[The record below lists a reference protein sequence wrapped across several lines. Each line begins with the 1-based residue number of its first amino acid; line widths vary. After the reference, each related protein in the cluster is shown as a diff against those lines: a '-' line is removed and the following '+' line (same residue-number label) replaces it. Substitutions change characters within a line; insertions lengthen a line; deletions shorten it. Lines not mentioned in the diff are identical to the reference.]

1 MNIKKIILF
10 LTVSLLTFPVLSQE
24 LDCNVRVNSRMVEGS
39 DKEVFNNMQ
48 KAIFEFMNNT
58 KWSDYDFQINERI
71 ECTFLFTINERIAAD
86 EFSGKLNV
94 VVRRPVFG
102 SSYNTPL
109 LNWED
114 DNIHFYFIENQPIE
128 FNENTY
134 TTNLASILGFYANI
148 ILGLDFDSFSKFG
161 GSEFFTRA
169 QNIVSIAQSGNETGW
184 SSFDS
189 QKNRY
194 WLAENYTN
202 NSYAAIREASYIY
215 HRQGLDKMQDNVDM
229 GRSKIVEAIELLKVV
244 NEQRPNLFIL
254 QLFLETKSDEIVNIF
269 KEGTSMEKTTVVNIM
284 KELDPANS
292 TQYDKIMQDN

>member
-1 MNIKKIILF
+1 MNIKKLILF
-10 LTVSLLTFPVLSQE
+10 LTVSFLTFPLLSQE
-24 LDCNVRVNSRMVEGS
+24 LDCSVRVNSRMVEGS

-58 KWSDYDFQINERI
+58 KWSDYKFQINERI
-71 ECTFLFTINERIAAD
+71 ECTFLFTINERISAD

-114 DNIHFYFIENQPIE
+114 KNIHFYFIENQPIE

-134 TTNLASILGFYANI
+134 TTNLASILGFYSNI
-148 ILGLDFDSFSKFG
+148 ILGLDFDSYSKFG
-161 GSEFFTRA
+161 GNEFFTRA

-202 NSYAAIREASYIY
+202 NSYAAIREASYLY
-215 HRQGLDKMQDNVDM
+215 HRKGLDKMQDNVDM
-229 GRSKIVEAIELLKVV
+229 GRSKVVEAIELLKVV

-254 QLFLETKSDEIVNIF
+254 QLFMEAKSDEIVDIF
-269 KEGTSMEKTTVVNIM
+269 KEGTSMEKSTVVNIM

-292 TQYDKIMQDN
+292 TQYDKIMQNN

>member
-1 MNIKKIILF
+1 MDIKKIIILLF
-10 LTVSLLTFPVLSQE
+10 SVLLSTQVSAQE

-39 DKEVFNNMQ
+39 DKQVFNNMQ

-58 KWSDYDFQINERI
+58 KWTDYEFQINERV
-71 ECTFLFTINERIAAD
+71 ECTFLFTINERISAD

-114 DNIHFYFIENQPIE
+114 KNIHFYFIESQPIE

-134 TTNLASILGFYANI
+134 TTNLASILAFYSNI
-148 ILGLDFDSFSKFG
+148 ILGLDFDSFEKFG
-161 GSEFFTRA
+161 GTEFFTKA

-202 NSYAAIREASYIY
+202 NSYAAIREASYLY
-215 HRQGLDKMQDNVDM
+215 HRQGLDKMQDNVDI
-229 GRSKIVEAIELLKVV
+229 GRSKVVEAIELLKVV

-254 QLFLETKSDEIVNIF
+254 KLFLEAKSDEIVDIF
-269 KEGTSMEKTTVVNIM
+269 KEGTSMEKTTVVNIL

-292 TQYDKIMQDN
+292 SQYDKIMQNN

>member
-1 MNIKKIILF
+1 MNIKKLILI
-10 LTVSLLTFPVLSQE
+10 LTVSFLSFPVLAQE
-24 LDCNVRVNSRMVEGS
+24 LDCSVRVNSRMVEGS

-58 KWSDYDFQINERI
+58 KWSDYEFQINERI
-71 ECTFLFTINERIAAD
+71 ECTFLFTINDRISAD

-114 DNIHFYFIENQPIE
+114 KNIHFYFIENQPIE

-148 ILGLDFDSFSKFG
+148 ILGLDFDSYSKFG

-202 NSYAAIREASYIY
+202 NSYAAIREASYLY
-215 HRQGLDKMQDNVDM
+215 HRKGLDKMQDNVDM
-229 GRSKIVEAIELLKVV
+229 GRSKVVEAIELLKVV

-254 QLFLETKSDEIVNIF
+254 QLFMEAKSDEIVDIF